1 MKKIL
6 TSFFICLMVLGGTMN
21 VSTEIG
27 LELGG
32 KKEDNSFLAGDGSD
46 NKDDPGIGWRY

>member
-6 TSFFICLMVLGGTMN
+6 TCFIICLMVLGGTMN
-21 VSTEIG
+21 VGAEVG
-27 LELGG
+27 PELEAE
-32 KKEDNSFLAGDGSD
+32 KENNFAGDGSD